1 MLDIYVASYPNPPLT
16 ALMAPG
22 LPTAQVTTCDL
33 ATHTT
38 STDCIRSMATPRHTF
53 GAATAACRVYAIG
66 HGRLGDE
73 ADTVEFFDPGAGV
86 TSGGAAREEG
96 GSGGHGSHQGG
107 GRGLGCAHPIHDS
120 LAHSKVGRGC
130 PSIAVGGRGGATW
143 PFRVSGDYNL

>member
-1 MLDIYVASYPNPPLT
+1 
-16 ALMAPG
+16 MAPG

-73 ADTVEFFDPGAGV
+73 ADTVEFFDPGAVHIRGCSSGGGGWGPWF
-86 TSGGAAREEG
+86 TSG
-96 GSGGHGSHQGG
+96 GG
-107 GRGLGCAHPIHDS
+107 GRGHGCAHPIRDS
-120 LAHSKVGRGC
+120 LH
-130 PSIAVGGRGGATW
+130 T
-143 PFRVSGDYNL
+143 LL

>member
-73 ADTVEFFDPGAGV
+73 ADTVEFFDPGAV
-86 TSGGAAREEG
+86 HIRGAAQGEEG
-96 GSGGHGSHQGG
+96 GGHGSHQGG
-107 GRGLGCAHPIHDS
+107 EAGGMAVPIRFAILSTHSYDS
-120 LAHSKVGRGC
+120 GKGC